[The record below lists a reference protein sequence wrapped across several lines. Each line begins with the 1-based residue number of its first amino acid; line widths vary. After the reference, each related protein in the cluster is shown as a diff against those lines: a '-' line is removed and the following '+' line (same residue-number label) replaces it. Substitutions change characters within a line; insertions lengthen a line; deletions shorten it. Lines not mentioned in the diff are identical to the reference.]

1 MDQQTHPPLEHVDGG
16 VHTSM
21 KAKDG
26 LSSGSGGSVVDED
39 SPQLI
44 DSGDSYFPDDYPSCM
59 RPVDGV
65 RSEEEVGS
73 DDSRSY
79 FSDVFT
85 APEQPQQ
92 VQDEPLGWW
101 VWY

>member
-26 LSSGSGGSVVDED
+26 LSSGSGGSVVVDED

-44 DSGDSYFPDDYPSCM
+44 DSGGSKPDVVV
-59 RPVDGV
+59 VDNGAKPNATV
-65 RSEEEVGS
+65 RQKAAMIKPEQLAKVIEINSDSEEGKTKNS
-73 DDSRSY
+73 
-79 FSDVFT
+79 T
-85 APEQPQQ
+85 K
-92 VQDEPLGWW
+92 
-101 VWY
+101 